1 MPSGLQG
8 QQNLIKS
15 LVQNFSTAV
24 LASTRKGINSGARA
38 TDGAGSGTGAP
49 TQAPRH
55 HCGRGPR
62 RPRRLALRRVRRRRC
77 CVGGQAVDNAA
88 PVQSPRPVFP
98 SSAPRP
104 AAAAAAAGQQRARP
118 TAATR
123 RPPRPRTPRR
133 RRLRR
138 RRWRR
143 GRRTSLPMTMPNTP
157 RRRSSCR
164 RCSLRSRRRL
174 RCRCGAAC
182 LATPREPRRPPALP
196 PRTRLTAHR
205 RPPSPRA
212 QRRPCQRRCP
222 RRLPGDSPLPP
233 PAATGA
239 NRAVTEE
246 EYRRPGPPACGRWHC
261 AVAAPRSWA
270 QLRRARCAET
280 AFAPHRAHI
289 VQTYVPV
296 MSVTVDCPVF
306 PRGNLR
312 PVTRVCA
319 NIDVSTDQHCYCQDA
334 NSHNY
339 KIYNGAGE

>member
-1 MPSGLQG
+1 MKAEVSTAALAPPTAHAAARARPPTPSG
-8 QQNLIKS
+8 
-15 LVQNFSTAV
+15 T
-24 LASTRKGINSGARA
+24 T
-38 TDGAGSGTGAP
+38 
-49 TQAPRH
+49 
-55 HCGRGPR
+55 
-62 RPRRLALRRVRRRRC
+62 
-77 CVGGQAVDNAA
+77 
-88 PVQSPRPVFP
+88 
-98 SSAPRP
+98 
-104 AAAAAAAGQQRARP
+104 AAAAAGQLPQRRVCC
-118 TAATR
+118 R
-123 RPPRPRTPRR
+123 RWRAGRGQPRPRREPVPRLLVLRAPARRRRRRRRPAAGASDGNDAPSTPRR